1 MTGVIVC
8 SARAARLAACLAVAG
23 LAGCALI
30 DPFPDSPDEDK
41 ARSAVS
47 TGAERGSP
55 DATFEAA
62 IDYAR
67 NAQANYRTWLIHQD
81 QTNLW
86 LGTGALAMAGAALG
100 LGTVGGQTAAVAATG
115 TAGGALVALDQWI
128 IGTPSK
134 DPRYKAYTSGMSQ
147 LQCVID
153 DAWAEKPR
161 IFVLTDKSPTKA
173 EEPPKPMDASKTL
186 GELWSQQKR
195 LERANDTLSAT
206 AARSICSSS
215 PDLRAAR
222 LVGAEALADQ
232 HRAQAVALA
241 LANAPR
247 EIVAAVHTV
256 DQNAFA
262 QAQAGI
268 PDISSLPKVSSIA
281 GKAPSK
287 GAAPAFTAQESK
299 EKTKPACPI
308 PAAIETVTS
317 LAKTLEASLAGV
329 KIAQQGFAECIKP
342 PPSPTDGSGK
352 DQQASTPSK
361 PSPPAALKVLPS
373 SDFLIAPKSSQGLSI
388 SGGHPPYDLII
399 VDRGLEVS
407 EKTDSG
413 GAAGASGAAELQ
425 LKVEGPGDAT
435 EEPRRLLITDQAGAQ
450 IIVQVQT
457 GQPAR
462 P

>member
-1 MTGVIVC
+1 M
-8 SARAARLAACLAVAG
+8 
-23 LAGCALI
+23 
-30 DPFPDSPDEDK
+30 E
-41 ARSAVS
+41 
-47 TGAERGSP
+47 
-55 DATFEAA
+55 
-62 IDYAR
+62 
-67 NAQANYRTWLIHQD
+67 
-81 QTNLW
+81 
-86 LGTGALAMAGAALG
+86 
-100 LGTVGGQTAAVAATG
+100 
-115 TAGGALVALDQWI
+115 
-128 IGTPSK
+128 
-134 DPRYKAYTSGMSQ
+134 
-147 LQCVID
+147 
-153 DAWAEKPR
+153 
-161 IFVLTDKSPTKA
+161 
-173 EEPPKPMDASKTL
+173 ASKTL
-186 GELWSQQKR
+186 VELWSQQKR

-206 AARSICSSS
+206 AALGVCSSS

-247 EIVAAVHTV
+247 EIVAAVHTI

-287 GAAPAFTAQESK
+287 GAAAAPTVEALNK
-299 EKTKPACPI
+299 ELGLPTPPPKPACPI

-457 GQPAR
+457 GQPAK